1 MEPIPAGPPGAVIP
15 AGDHHGSLRR
25 FLRRNGWTLASLAVA
40 FVVALPL
47 LVIFSGWLH
56 PQNEVWQHLAST
68 VLQDLVVNTLV
79 LMAGVGAGVLVL
91 GVGLAWLTSLCE
103 FPGRRFFDWALMLP
117 LAIPAYVLAFVAIAL
132 LDFTGPVQ
140 TTLREVF
147 GADGYWFP
155 DIRSTGG
162 VITVMA
168 LVLYPYVYMLSRSAF
183 LAQGRSPLD
192 AARSLGLGP
201 WRAFFR
207 VALPMARPAIIAGLS
222 LALMETL
229 ADFGTVAVFNYDTF
243 TTAIYKAW
251 FGLFNLQA
259 ASQLASL
266 LLLVVALALT
276 GERLMRGRARFHELS
291 GAGRPVRFRLTGGR
305 AWLASGAAGLVFT
318 VAFVA
323 PVGQLLLW
331 AWGIV
336 RADLDPRYWQLLWNT
351 LSLGASAAVVTVT
364 GALLLVFAKRF
375 GKGAVNAGAVSVATL
390 GYALPGSVLAVG
402 IMLVFTGMDNFLA
415 SVGHIFSPEG
425 GAPMLTGTIA
435 ALLLA
440 YLIRFLA
447 VAFGPTD
454 SAMERIRPSLPEAA
468 RSLGARPAQIFREVY
483 LPLLR
488 PGILTALLLVMVDVM
503 KEMPATL
510 LLRPFG
516 WDTLAVRIYEMT
528 SEGEWERAAL
538 PAITLVAAGL
548 LPVMILV
555 WRSARLGGR

>member
-1 MEPIPAGPPGAVIP
+1 MEPIPAGPHGAVIP

-25 FLRRNGWTLASLAVA
+25 FLRRNAWTLASLAVA

-56 PQNEVWQHLAST
+56 AQNEVWQHLAST
-68 VLQDLVVNTLV
+68 VLRSLVVNTLV
-79 LMAGVGAGVLVL
+79 LMAGVAAGVLVL

-147 GADGYWFP
+147 GAGGYWFP

-229 ADFGTVAVFNYDTF
+229 ADFGTVSVFNYDTF

-305 AWLASGAAGLVFT
+305 AWLASGAASLVFT

-375 GKGAVNAGAVSVATL
+375 GKGPVNAGAVTVATL

-468 RSLGARPAQIFREVY
+468 RSLGARPARIFREVY